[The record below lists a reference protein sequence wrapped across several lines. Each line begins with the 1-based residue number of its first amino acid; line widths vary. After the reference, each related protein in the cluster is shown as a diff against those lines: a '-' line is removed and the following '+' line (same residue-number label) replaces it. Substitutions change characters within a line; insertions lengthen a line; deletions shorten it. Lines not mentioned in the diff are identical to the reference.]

1 MSQLQPVWTSGDY
14 CKVSF
19 KSKDVALSLTNLC
32 VHKTEIQLTTLGYHL
47 GQLGDHLAPGCLLL
61 DKGIIA
67 HASSLRPPKSF
78 LATFDL
84 GTI

>member
-47 GQLGDHLAPGCLLL
+47 GQLGDHLAPG
-61 DKGIIA
+61 
-67 HASSLRPPKSF
+67 
-78 LATFDL
+78 
-84 GTI
+84 

>member
-32 VHKTEIQLTTLGYHL
+32 VHKTDIQLALTKKNHHVFQSYR
-47 GQLGDHLAPGCLLL
+47 LLL
-61 DKGIIA
+61 LIQILQG
-67 HASSLRPPKSF
+67 
-78 LATFDL
+78 
-84 GTI
+84 